1 VELPPPGIARKP
13 FLPSLSNPSGQADEP
28 CVATREGFVFAHL
41 TDLHLTR
48 LDEIEPRE
56 LANKRILG
64 YLSWRRRRHAVH
76 RTEILEAMVADLR
89 RQTPDHIA
97 ISGDLTQ
104 LGLPAECREARAWLE
119 QLGPADRVTLVP
131 GNHDQYVKAPWN
143 QTLGLWFDYMASDPG
158 QPTLGNASQ
167 LFPSVRVRAPV
178 AFIGVSSVYPCPP
191 FLATGRVGADQRQAL
206 ERALR
211 RTGDQGLCR
220 VVLIH
225 HPPLPGSYKWRK
237 RLEDAAE
244 TTQILRDAGA
254 ELVLHGH
261 THRLMLNDL
270 PTRTGRLPVL
280 GIPSGS
286 ASDREPVRR
295 ARYFLYRVH
304 RKEEGLVMDWSSRL
318 YDPDSNCFRSEC
330 KWGGISTIFDSLPA
344 PRS

>member
-1 VELPPPGIARKP
+1 M
-13 FLPSLSNPSGQADEP
+13 
-28 CVATREGFVFAHL
+28 FAHL

-76 RTEILEAMVADLR
+76 RPEILEAMVADLR
-89 RQTPDHIA
+89 KQTPDHIA

-104 LGLPAECREARAWLE
+104 LGLPAECRQARDWLE
-119 QLGPADRVTLVP
+119 RLGSADHVTVVP
-131 GNHDQYVKAPWN
+131 GNHDQYVDAPWN
-143 QTLGLWFDYMASDPG
+143 QTLGLWHDYMASDPG
-158 QPTLGNASQ
+158 QPTFGNGSQ
-167 LFPSVRVRAPV
+167 LFPSVRVRTTV

-191 FLATGRVGADQRQAL
+191 FLATGRVGAAQRQAL
-206 ERALR
+206 EQALR
-211 RTGDQGLCR
+211 WTRDQGFWR

-225 HPPLPGSYKWRK
+225 HPPLPNSYKWRK

-261 THRLMLNDL
+261 THRMMLNGL
-270 PTRTGRLPVL
+270 PTPTGRLPVL

-286 ASDREPVRR
+286 ASDREPARR
-295 ARYFLYRVH
+295 ARYFLYRVL
-304 RKEEGLVMDWSSRL
+304 RKEEGPVLEWSSRL
-318 YDPDSNCFRSEC
+318 YDPDSNRFRSEY
-330 KWGGISTIFDSLPA
+330 KWGDISTIFDWLPA
-344 PRS
+344 YGS